1 MTNYKIMSKLII
13 IVVLIGLISGAAYYQ
28 YLLLMDKDSNII
40 INRITAQIISVSK
53 DTVTIR
59 DDKNSEY
66 KLDRSLL
73 NDSKNL
79 IFGNDIT
86 ISYTGDIKSE
96 YEIINSKVTENKI
109 INADISLDKRKEL
122 SNIVQ
127 AMTIEDKAGQLLL
140 VLDSKNLLT
149 DQTMSGCVLFED
161 DFANKSRNEVIEN
174 IERYQSNAKYP
185 MIIAVDEEGGSV
197 VRVSKYLRDNR
208 FRLPQDVYKSGGM
221 DSIISD
227 ATEKSEYLKEFGINV
242 NLAPVADVATNED
255 DYIYR
260 RSFGVD
266 ADATSNYVRN
276 VVMAMSDIKM
286 GSVLKHF
293 PGYGS
298 APGSGGTY
306 HDSRDFNSLKNND
319 LLPFKAGI
327 EAGANSI
334 LVTNNII
341 DSVDNQNP
349 ATLSKDIHDLLR
361 EDLKYNGVIMTD
373 DVTDLNNNEFGNDS
387 EIVIKAIKA
396 GNDLIMTSR
405 PQIYFESLI
414 TAINN
419 GEICLNEL
427 DLSVL
432 RVIAWK
438 DSLDILQK
446 R

>member
-1 MTNYKIMSKLII
+1 MTKAKIISKLII
-13 IVVLIGLISGAAYYQ
+13 IVVLIGLITGAGYYQ

-59 DDKNSEY
+59 DDKNSGY
-66 KLDRSLL
+66 KLDKSLL

-86 ISYTGDIKSE
+86 IIYTGDIKSE

-405 PQIYFESLI
+405 PQIYFESI
-414 TAINN
+414 VAAINN
-419 GEICLNEL
+419 DELCLNEL

-438 DSLDILQK
+438 DSLDII
-446 R
+446 

>member
-1 MTNYKIMSKLII
+1 MTKAKIISKLII
-13 IVVLIGLISGAAYYQ
+13 IVVLIGLITGAAYYQ
-28 YLLLMDKDSNII
+28 YLLLTDKDSNII

-66 KLDRSLL
+66 KLDKSLL

-414 TAINN
+414 AAINN
-419 GEICLNEL
+419 DELCLNEL

-438 DSLDILQK
+438 DSLDIL
-446 R
+446 

>member
-1 MTNYKIMSKLII
+1 MTNYKIISKLII

-28 YLLLMDKDSNII
+28 YLLLTDKDSKII
-40 INRITAQIISVSK
+40 VNQITAQITNVTK
-53 DTVTIR
+53 DIITIR
-59 DDKNSEY
+59 DDKNREY
-66 KLDRSLL
+66 KLDRSFLK
-73 NDSKNL
+73 NSDNL

-86 ISYTGDIKSE
+86 ISYTGDIKSQ
-96 YEIINSKVTENKI
+96 YEIKNSKVTENKI
-109 INADISLDKRKEL
+109 INADASLDKRKEL
-122 SNIVQ
+122 SDIVQ
-127 AMTIEDKAGQLLL
+127 AMTIEDKVGQLLL
-140 VLDSKNLLT
+140 VLGSKNLSSN
-149 DQTMSGCVLFED
+149 QTMSGCVLFEE
-161 DFANKSRNEVIEN
+161 DFGNKSRNEVIKN
-174 IERYQSNAKYP
+174 IKSYQNNAKYP

-197 VRVSKYLRDNR
+197 VRVSKYLRDTR

-242 NLAPVADVATNED
+242 NLAPVADVATSED

-266 ADATSNYVRN
+266 ASATSNYVKK
-276 VVMAMSDIKM
+276 VVVAMKDVKM

-298 APGSGGTY
+298 APSSGQTY
-306 HDSRDFNSLKNND
+306 HDSRDFSSFKDND

-341 DSVDNQNP
+341 DCIDNQNP
-349 ATLSKDIHDLLR
+349 ATLSKNIHNLLR
-361 EDLKYNGVIMTD
+361 DDLEYNGVIMTD

-405 PQIYFESLI
+405 PQVYFESI
-414 TAINN
+414 VAAINN
-419 GEICLNEL
+419 GELCLNEL

-438 DSLDILQK
+438 DSLDII
-446 R
+446 

>member
-1 MTNYKIMSKLII
+1 MTKAKIISKLII
-13 IVVLIGLISGAAYYQ
+13 IVVLIGLITGAGYYQ

-66 KLDRSLL
+66 KLDKSLL

-149 DQTMSGCVLFED
+149 NQTMSGCVLFED

-414 TAINN
+414 AAINN
-419 GEICLNEL
+419 DELCLNEL

-438 DSLDILQK
+438 DSLDII
-446 R
+446 

>member
-1 MTNYKIMSKLII
+1 MTKAKIISKLII
-13 IVVLIGLISGAAYYQ
+13 IVVLIGLITGAGYYQ

-66 KLDRSLL
+66 KLDKSLL

-341 DSVDNQNP
+341 DCIDNQNP
-349 ATLSKDIHDLLR
+349 ATLSKNIHNLLR
-361 EDLKYNGVIMTD
+361 DDLEYNGVIMTD

-419 GEICLNEL
+419 DEICLNEL

-438 DSLDILQK
+438 DSLDII
-446 R
+446 

>member
-1 MTNYKIMSKLII
+1 MTKAKIISKLII
-13 IVVLIGLISGAAYYQ
+13 IVVLIGLITGAAYYQ

-66 KLDRSLL
+66 KLDKSLL

-255 DYIYR
+255 DYIYS

-349 ATLSKDIHDLLR
+349 ATLSKDIHNLLR

-373 DVTDLNNNEFGNDS
+373 DVTDLNNNEFGNES

-414 TAINN
+414 AAINN
-419 GEICLNEL
+419 DELCLNEL

-438 DSLDILQK
+438 DSLDIL
-446 R
+446 

>member
-1 MTNYKIMSKLII
+1 MTKAKIISKLII
-13 IVVLIGLISGAAYYQ
+13 IVVLIGLITGAGYYQ
-28 YLLLMDKDSNII
+28 YLLLTDKDSNII

-66 KLDRSLL
+66 KLDKSLL

-149 DQTMSGCVLFED
+149 NQTMSGCVLFED

-438 DSLDILQK
+438 DSLDIL
-446 R
+446 

>member
-1 MTNYKIMSKLII
+1 MTKAKIISKLII
-13 IVVLIGLISGAAYYQ
+13 IVVLIGLITGAGYYQ
-28 YLLLMDKDSNII
+28 YLLLTDKDSNII

-66 KLDRSLL
+66 KLDKSLL

-396 GNDLIMTSR
+396 DNDLIMTSR

-419 GEICLNEL
+419 DEICLNEL

-438 DSLDILQK
+438 DSLDIL
-446 R
+446 

>member
-1 MTNYKIMSKLII
+1 MTKAKIISKLII
-13 IVVLIGLISGAAYYQ
+13 IVVLIGLIIGAAYYQ
-28 YLLLMDKDSNII
+28 YLLLTDKDSNII

-66 KLDRSLL
+66 KLDKSLL

-319 LLPFKAGI
+319 LLSFKAGI

-438 DSLDILQK
+438 DSLDIL
-446 R
+446 

>member
-1 MTNYKIMSKLII
+1 MTKAKIISKLII
-13 IVVLIGLISGAAYYQ
+13 IVVLIGLITGAAYYQ
-28 YLLLMDKDSNII
+28 YLLLTDKDSNII

-53 DTVTIR
+53 DTVIIR

-66 KLDRSLL
+66 KLDKSLL

-149 DQTMSGCVLFED
+149 NQTMSGCVLFED

-373 DVTDLNNNEFGNDS
+373 DVTDLNSNEFGNDS

-419 GEICLNEL
+419 DEICLNEL

-438 DSLDILQK
+438 DSLDIL
-446 R
+446 

>member
-1 MTNYKIMSKLII
+1 MTKAKIISKLII
-13 IVVLIGLISGAAYYQ
+13 IVVLIGLITGAAYYQ

-66 KLDRSLL
+66 KLDKSLL

-266 ADATSNYVRN
+266 ADVTSNYVRN

-373 DVTDLNNNEFGNDS
+373 DVTDLNNNEFGNES

-414 TAINN
+414 AAINN
-419 GEICLNEL
+419 DELCLNEL

-438 DSLDILQK
+438 DSLDII
-446 R
+446 

>member
-1 MTNYKIMSKLII
+1 MTKAKIISKLII
-13 IVVLIGLISGAAYYQ
+13 IVVLIGLITGAGYYQ
-28 YLLLMDKDSNII
+28 YLLLTDKDSNII

-53 DTVTIR
+53 DTVIIR

-66 KLDRSLL
+66 KLDKSLL

-149 DQTMSGCVLFED
+149 NQTMSGCVLFED

-414 TAINN
+414 AAINN
-419 GEICLNEL
+419 DELCLNEL

-438 DSLDILQK
+438 DSLDIL
-446 R
+446 

>member
-1 MTNYKIMSKLII
+1 MTKAKIISKLII
-13 IVVLIGLISGAAYYQ
+13 IVVLIGLITGAGYYQ

-66 KLDRSLL
+66 KLDKSLL

-341 DSVDNQNP
+341 DSVDNKNP

-405 PQIYFESLI
+405 PQIYFESI
-414 TAINN
+414 VAAINN
-419 GEICLNEL
+419 DELCLNEL

-438 DSLDILQK
+438 DSLDII
-446 R
+446 

>member
-1 MTNYKIMSKLII
+1 MTKAKIISKLII
-13 IVVLIGLISGAAYYQ
+13 IVVLIGLITGAAYYQ
-28 YLLLMDKDSNII
+28 YLLLTDKDSNII

-66 KLDRSLL
+66 KLDKSLL
-73 NDSKNL
+73 IDSKNL

-149 DQTMSGCVLFED
+149 NQTMSGCVLFED

-242 NLAPVADVATNED
+242 NLAPVADIATNED

-266 ADATSNYVRN
+266 VDATSNYVRN

-438 DSLDILQK
+438 DSLDIL
-446 R
+446 

>member
-1 MTNYKIMSKLII
+1 MTKAKIISKLII
-13 IVVLIGLISGAAYYQ
+13 IVVLIGLITGAGYYQ

-66 KLDRSLL
+66 KLDKSLL

-419 GEICLNEL
+419 DEICLNEL

-438 DSLDILQK
+438 DSLDIL
-446 R
+446 

>member
-1 MTNYKIMSKLII
+1 MTKAKIISKLII
-13 IVVLIGLISGAAYYQ
+13 IVVLIGLITGAAYYQ

-53 DTVTIR
+53 DTVIIR

-66 KLDRSLL
+66 KLDKSLL

-266 ADATSNYVRN
+266 ASATSNYVRN

-414 TAINN
+414 AAINN
-419 GEICLNEL
+419 DELCLNEL

-438 DSLDILQK
+438 DSLDIL
-446 R
+446 

>member
-1 MTNYKIMSKLII
+1 MTKAKIISKLII
-13 IVVLIGLISGAAYYQ
+13 IVVLIGLITGAAYYQ
-28 YLLLMDKDSNII
+28 YLLLTDKDSNII

-66 KLDRSLL
+66 KLDKSLL

-149 DQTMSGCVLFED
+149 NQTMSGCVLFED

-414 TAINN
+414 AAINN
-419 GEICLNEL
+419 DELCLNEL

-438 DSLDILQK
+438 DSLDIL
-446 R
+446 

>member
-1 MTNYKIMSKLII
+1 MTKAKIISKLII
-13 IVVLIGLISGAAYYQ
+13 IVVLIGLITGAGYYQ

-53 DTVTIR
+53 DTVIIR

-66 KLDRSLL
+66 KLDKSLL

-96 YEIINSKVTENKI
+96 YEIINSRVTENKI

-149 DQTMSGCVLFED
+149 DQTMSGCVLLED

-298 APGSGGTY
+298 APGSAGTY
-306 HDSRDFNSLKNND
+306 HDSRDFNSFKDND

-414 TAINN
+414 AAINN
-419 GEICLNEL
+419 DELCLNEL

-438 DSLDILQK
+438 DSLDIL
-446 R
+446 

>member
-1 MTNYKIMSKLII
+1 MTKAKIISKLII
-13 IVVLIGLISGAAYYQ
+13 IVVLIGLITGAGYYQ

-66 KLDRSLL
+66 KLDKSLL

-149 DQTMSGCVLFED
+149 NQTMSGCVLFED

-349 ATLSKDIHDLLR
+349 ATLSKDIHNLLR

-419 GEICLNEL
+419 DEICLNEL

-438 DSLDILQK
+438 DSLDII
-446 R
+446 

>member
-1 MTNYKIMSKLII
+1 MTKAKIISKLII
-13 IVVLIGLISGAAYYQ
+13 IVVLIGLITGAAYYQ
-28 YLLLMDKDSNII
+28 YLLLTDKDSNII

-53 DTVTIR
+53 DTVIIR

-66 KLDRSLL
+66 KLDKSLL

-149 DQTMSGCVLFED
+149 NQTMSGCVLFED

-373 DVTDLNNNEFGNDS
+373 DVTDLNSNEFGNDS

-438 DSLDILQK
+438 DSLDII
-446 R
+446 

>member
-1 MTNYKIMSKLII
+1 MTNYKIISKLII

-28 YLLLMDKDSNII
+28 YLLLTDKDSKII
-40 INRITAQIISVSK
+40 VNQITAQITNVTK
-53 DTVTIR
+53 DIITIR
-59 DDKNSEY
+59 DDKNREY
-66 KLDRSLL
+66 KLDRSFLK
-73 NDSKNL
+73 NSDNL

-86 ISYTGDIKSE
+86 ISYTGDIKSQ
-96 YEIINSKVTENKI
+96 YEIKNSKVTENKI
-109 INADISLDKRKEL
+109 INADTSLDKRKEL
-122 SNIVQ
+122 SDIVK
-127 AMTIEDKAGQLLL
+127 AMTIEDKVGQLLL
-140 VLDSKNLLT
+140 VLGSKNLLSN
-149 DQTMSGCVLFED
+149 QTMSGCVLFEE
-161 DFANKSRNEVIEN
+161 DFSDKSRNEVIEN
-174 IERYQSNAKYP
+174 IQSYQNNAKYP

-242 NLAPVADVATNED
+242 NLTPVADVATSED
-255 DYIYR
+255 DYIYK

-266 ADATSNYVRN
+266 ASATSNYVKN
-276 VVMAMSDIKM
+276 VVMAMKDVKM

-298 APGSGGTY
+298 APSGGKTY
-306 HDSRDFNSLKNND
+306 HDIRDFSSLKNND

-341 DSVDNQNP
+341 DCIDNQNP
-349 ATLSKDIHDLLR
+349 ATLSKNIHNLLR
-361 EDLKYNGVIMTD
+361 DDLEYNGVIMTD

-405 PQIYFESLI
+405 PQVYFESI
-414 TAINN
+414 VAAINN
-419 GEICLNEL
+419 DELCLNEL

-438 DSLDILQK
+438 DSLDII
-446 R
+446 

>member
-1 MTNYKIMSKLII
+1 MTKAKIISKLII
-13 IVVLIGLISGAAYYQ
+13 IVVLIGLITGAGYYQ

-66 KLDRSLL
+66 KLDKSLL

-414 TAINN
+414 AAINN
-419 GEICLNEL
+419 DELCLNEL

-438 DSLDILQK
+438 DSLDII
-446 R
+446 

>member
-1 MTNYKIMSKLII
+1 MTKAKIISKLII
-13 IVVLIGLISGAAYYQ
+13 IVVLIGLVTGAAYYQ
-28 YLLLMDKDSNII
+28 YLLLTDKDSNII

-53 DTVTIR
+53 DTVIIR

-66 KLDRSLL
+66 KLDKSLL

-149 DQTMSGCVLFED
+149 NQTMSGCVLFED

-349 ATLSKDIHDLLR
+349 ATLSKDIHNLLR

-438 DSLDILQK
+438 DSLDIL
-446 R
+446 

>member
-1 MTNYKIMSKLII
+1 MTKAKIISKLII
-13 IVVLIGLISGAAYYQ
+13 IVVLIGLITGASYYQ

-66 KLDRSLL
+66 KLDKSLL

-149 DQTMSGCVLFED
+149 NQTMSGCVLFED

-361 EDLKYNGVIMTD
+361 EDLKYNGVIMTV

-419 GEICLNEL
+419 DEICLNEL

-438 DSLDILQK
+438 DSLDIL
-446 R
+446 

>member
-1 MTNYKIMSKLII
+1 M
-13 IVVLIGLISGAAYYQ
+13 
-28 YLLLMDKDSNII
+28 
-40 INRITAQIISVSK
+40 
-53 DTVTIR
+53 
-59 DDKNSEY
+59 
-66 KLDRSLL
+66 
-73 NDSKNL
+73 

-149 DQTMSGCVLFED
+149 DQTMSGCVLLED

-438 DSLDILQK
+438 DSLDIL
-446 R
+446 

>member
-1 MTNYKIMSKLII
+1 MTKAKIISKLII
-13 IVVLIGLISGAAYYQ
+13 IVVLIGLITGAGYYQ

-59 DDKNSEY
+59 DDKNSGY
-66 KLDRSLL
+66 KLDKSLL

-405 PQIYFESLI
+405 PQIYFESI
-414 TAINN
+414 VAAINN
-419 GEICLNEL
+419 DELCLNEL

-438 DSLDILQK
+438 DSLDII
-446 R
+446 

>member
-1 MTNYKIMSKLII
+1 MTKAKIISKLII
-13 IVVLIGLISGAAYYQ
+13 IVVLIGLITGAGYYQ
-28 YLLLMDKDSNII
+28 YLLLTDKDSNII

-66 KLDRSLL
+66 KLDKSLL

-414 TAINN
+414 AAINN
-419 GEICLNEL
+419 DELCLNEL

-438 DSLDILQK
+438 DSLDIL
-446 R
+446 

>member
-1 MTNYKIMSKLII
+1 MTKAKIISKLII
-13 IVVLIGLISGAAYYQ
+13 IVVLIGLITGAAYYQ
-28 YLLLMDKDSNII
+28 YLLLTDKDSNII

-66 KLDRSLL
+66 KLDKSLL

-266 ADATSNYVRN
+266 ASATSNYVRN

-341 DSVDNQNP
+341 DCIDNQNP
-349 ATLSKDIHDLLR
+349 ATLSKNIHNLLR

-405 PQIYFESLI
+405 PQVYFESI
-414 TAINN
+414 VAAINN
-419 GEICLNEL
+419 DELCLNEL

-438 DSLDILQK
+438 DSLDII
-446 R
+446 

>member
-1 MTNYKIMSKLII
+1 MTKAKIISKLII
-13 IVVLIGLISGAAYYQ
+13 IVVLIGLITGAAYYQ
-28 YLLLMDKDSNII
+28 YLLLTDKDSNII

-66 KLDRSLL
+66 KLDKSLL

-373 DVTDLNNNEFGNDS
+373 DVTDLNSNEFGNDS

-438 DSLDILQK
+438 DSLDIL
-446 R
+446 

>member
-1 MTNYKIMSKLII
+1 MTKAKIISKLII
-13 IVVLIGLISGAAYYQ
+13 IVVLIGLITGAAYYQ
-28 YLLLMDKDSNII
+28 YLLLTDKDSNII

-427 DLSVL
+427 NLSVL

-438 DSLDILQK
+438 DSLDIL
-446 R
+446 

>member
-1 MTNYKIMSKLII
+1 MTKAKIISKLII
-13 IVVLIGLISGAAYYQ
+13 IVVLIGLITGAGYYQ

-66 KLDRSLL
+66 KLDKSLL

-149 DQTMSGCVLFED
+149 DQTMSGCVLLED

-242 NLAPVADVATNED
+242 NLAPVADIATNED

-266 ADATSNYVRN
+266 VDATSNYVRN

-438 DSLDILQK
+438 DSLDIL
-446 R
+446 

>member
-1 MTNYKIMSKLII
+1 MTKAKIISKLII
-13 IVVLIGLISGAAYYQ
+13 IVVLIGLITGAGYYQ
-28 YLLLMDKDSNII
+28 YLLLTDKDSNII

-66 KLDRSLL
+66 KLDKSLL

-149 DQTMSGCVLFED
+149 NQTMSGCVLFED

-242 NLAPVADVATNED
+242 NLAPVADIATNED

-266 ADATSNYVRN
+266 VDATSNYVRN

-438 DSLDILQK
+438 DSLDIL
-446 R
+446 

>member
-1 MTNYKIMSKLII
+1 MTKAKIISKLII
-13 IVVLIGLISGAAYYQ
+13 IVVLIGLITGAGYYQ

-66 KLDRSLL
+66 KLDKSLL

-109 INADISLDKRKEL
+109 INAGISLDKRKEL

-149 DQTMSGCVLFED
+149 NQTMSGCVLFED

-349 ATLSKDIHDLLR
+349 ATLSKDIHNLLR

-419 GEICLNEL
+419 DEICLNEL

-438 DSLDILQK
+438 DSLDII
-446 R
+446 

>member
-1 MTNYKIMSKLII
+1 MTKAKIISKLII
-13 IVVLIGLISGAAYYQ
+13 IVVLIGLITGAGYYQ
-28 YLLLMDKDSNII
+28 YLLLTDKDSNII

-66 KLDRSLL
+66 KLDKSLL

-438 DSLDILQK
+438 DSLDIL
-446 R
+446 

>member
-1 MTNYKIMSKLII
+1 MTKAKIISKLII
-13 IVVLIGLISGAAYYQ
+13 IVVLIGLITGAAYYQ
-28 YLLLMDKDSNII
+28 YLLLTDKDSNII

-66 KLDRSLL
+66 KLDKSLL

-276 VVMAMSDIKM
+276 AVMAMSDIKM

-419 GEICLNEL
+419 DELCLNEL

-438 DSLDILQK
+438 DSLDIL
-446 R
+446 

>member
-1 MTNYKIMSKLII
+1 MTKAKIISKLII
-13 IVVLIGLISGAAYYQ
+13 IVVLIGLITGAGYYQ

-66 KLDRSLL
+66 KLDKSLL

-149 DQTMSGCVLFED
+149 NQTMSGCVLFED

-419 GEICLNEL
+419 DEICLNEL

-438 DSLDILQK
+438 DSLDII
-446 R
+446 

>member
-1 MTNYKIMSKLII
+1 MTKAKIISKLII
-13 IVVLIGLISGAAYYQ
+13 IVVLIGLITGAGYYQ
-28 YLLLMDKDSNII
+28 YLLLTDKDSNII

-53 DTVTIR
+53 DTVIIR

-66 KLDRSLL
+66 KLDKSLL

-149 DQTMSGCVLFED
+149 DQTMSGCVLLED

-242 NLAPVADVATNED
+242 NLAPVADVATSED

-306 HDSRDFNSLKNND
+306 HDSRDFNSFKDND

-419 GEICLNEL
+419 DELCLNEL

-438 DSLDILQK
+438 DSLDIL
-446 R
+446 

>member
-1 MTNYKIMSKLII
+1 MTKAKIISKLII
-13 IVVLIGLISGAAYYQ
+13 IVVLIGLITGAGYYQ

-66 KLDRSLL
+66 KLDKSLL

-349 ATLSKDIHDLLR
+349 ATLSKDIHNLLR

-373 DVTDLNNNEFGNDS
+373 DVTDLNNNEFGNES

-414 TAINN
+414 AAINN
-419 GEICLNEL
+419 DELCLNEL

-438 DSLDILQK
+438 DSLDIL
-446 R
+446 

>member
-1 MTNYKIMSKLII
+1 MTKAKIISKLII
-13 IVVLIGLISGAAYYQ
+13 IVVLIGLITGAGYYQ

-66 KLDRSLL
+66 KLDKSLL

-149 DQTMSGCVLFED
+149 NQTMSGCVLFED

-349 ATLSKDIHDLLR
+349 ATLSKDIHYLLR

-419 GEICLNEL
+419 DEICLNEL

-438 DSLDILQK
+438 DSLDIL
-446 R
+446 

>member
-1 MTNYKIMSKLII
+1 MTKAKIISKLII
-13 IVVLIGLISGAAYYQ
+13 IVVLIGLITGAAYYQ
-28 YLLLMDKDSNII
+28 YLLLTDKDSNII

-66 KLDRSLL
+66 KLDKSLL

-373 DVTDLNNNEFGNDS
+373 DVTDLNSNEFGNDS

-414 TAINN
+414 AAINN
-419 GEICLNEL
+419 DELCLNEL

-438 DSLDILQK
+438 DSLDIL
-446 R
+446 